1 MDIKLYRDKEEYV
14 IRVQEEGGYYLIWLP
29 DDDYCAWS
37 IETSAVDVDAEIMA
51 LMIKKKL
58 HFVPDI

>member
-1 MDIKLYRDKEEYV
+1 MDIKLYRGKEEYT
-14 IRVQEEGGYYLIWLP
+14 IRIQEKGGLYLIWLP

-37 IETSAVDVDAEIMA
+37 AENTVVDVDAEITA
-51 LMIKKKL
+51 LMIREGL